1 MVMTRKWACSLI
13 LISFLSMTNI
23 DSYADDPNFGERQDL
38 GLIAYDPINE
48 ASGIAT
54 SRKNPNVL
62 WTHNDSG
69 DEARLFAFNLQGSHL
84 GVYNIAGIDN
94 RDWEDIAVGPGPD
107 DNETYIYIGDI
118 GDNSAQHE
126 LKFIYRISE
135 PMVDSNQAPVDTAI
149 SGAETITFQYP
160 DGNRDAETL
169 MVDPLTKDIYI
180 ISKRENQVRVYL
192 AAYPQSTTQTI
203 ILEQVATLNLTLAV
217 GGDISPSGL
226 EILIKTYTK
235 MHYWCRTPGQTL
247 GQAFENGP
255 VTVSY
260 VPELQGE
267 AVAWASDQMGYY
279 TISEELGGIPAHL
292 YFYPRLITSV
302 ADNEDKISS
311 FQLAQNYPNPFNPV
325 TKINFYLSG
334 TSNVTLKIYDV
345 LGRHIETL
353 MDNRITAGQHEVE
366 WHATGIASG
375 VYVYQ
380 MQAGKFVESKKLI
393 LLK

>member
-1 MVMTRKWACSLI
+1 MKPKTWARSLTLITFFFMTS
-13 LISFLSMTNI
+13 IS
-23 DSYADDPNFGERQDL
+23 SYAEDPNFGERQDL

-48 ASGIAT
+48 ASGIAM

-69 DEARLFAFNLQGSHL
+69 DQARLFAFNLQGSHL
-84 GVYNIAGIDN
+84 GVYNIDGIVN

-118 GDNSAQHE
+118 GDNSAQHD
-126 LKFIYRISE
+126 LKFIYRIPE
-135 PMVDSNQAPVDTAI
+135 PMVDSNQAPLDTAI
-149 SGAETITFQYP
+149 SLAETITFQYP

-180 ISKRENQVRVYL
+180 ISKRESQVRVYL

-203 ILEQVATLNLTLAV
+203 TLEQVATLNLTLTV

-226 EILIKTYTK
+226 EILIKTYTT
-235 MHYWCRTPGQTL
+235 MNYWCRTPEQTL
-247 GQAFENGP
+247 SQAFENEP
-255 VTVSY
+255 VTVPYIS
-260 VPELQGE
+260 ELQGE
-267 AVAWASDQMGYY
+267 AVGWTSDQMGYY
-279 TISEELGGIPAHL
+279 TISEEPGGIPAHL

-302 ADNEDKISS
+302 ANNEENISS

-325 TKINFYLSG
+325 TKIRFFLSN

-345 LGRHIETL
+345 LGHHIETL
-353 MDNRITAGQHEVE
+353 VDNRITAGQHEVE
-366 WHATGIASG
+366 WNATGIASG
-375 VYVYQ
+375 VYLYQ
-380 MQAGKFVESKKLI
+380 LQTDRFIESKKL
-393 LLK
+393 LVLK